1 MGRAQVFGDIDAY
14 RERDFVFSLRSASKS
29 CSFYEIEARDFVMHL
44 KSHGKEREFKK
55 WQSKKDQEMINKLA
69 SNLFNIVKGMNVD
82 GIEDTLH

>member
-1 MGRAQVFGDIDAY
+1 
-14 RERDFVFSLRSASKS
+14 
-29 CSFYEIEARDFVMHL
+29 MHL